1 MRRMTVSVQKVLRYQ
16 QASVTW
22 TNSWAQLH
30 EELGIGTRIGK
41 KLHLTER
48 DRDVL
53 ANAFQRELGADL
65 RTLDMQQDRIG
76 MAGAVRDEK
85 LSGKAAL
92 GSLQRVA
99 MPGGAVV
106 VRGDAPEAV
115 RVPTPPGAVLSVETS
130 RLGLDTETC
139 RRVMVIE
146 NGAVMD
152 RWWDL
157 LPLLPTAWRS
167 DTLICYRGHDHGQGA
182 LNRWLKALPER
193 VHLGYC
199 GDYDAGGVSIAVN
212 TYLPLVG
219 SERFWLLVPE
229 PHTAVPECV
238 NKPGVFLAQQPIL
251 QSMERDS
258 RNCELNML
266 LKRLREEQLAVTQEA
281 IMAHGI
287 SLGAFR
293 I

>member
-1 MRRMTVSVQKVLRYQ
+1 MRRMTASVQKAIRYQ
-16 QASVTW
+16 YQSVRVTKA
-22 TNSWAQLH
+22 WAQLH
-30 EELGIGTRIGK
+30 EELDVGTRVGNT
-41 KLHLTER
+41 LHLTER

-53 ANAFQRELGADL
+53 ALAFQREMGADL

-99 MPGGAVV
+99 MPGGAVAVKGEDGEV
-106 VRGDAPEAV
+106 VRL
-115 RVPTPPGAVLSVETS
+115 PTPPGTVLSVETS
-130 RLGLDTETC
+130 RLALDPQAC
-139 RRVMVIE
+139 RRVMIIE

-157 LPLLPTAWRS
+157 LVLLPAEWCHE
-167 DTLICYRGHDHGQGA
+167 TLFCYRGHDQAQGA
-182 LNRWLKALPER
+182 LNRWLKSLPED

-219 SERFWLLVPE
+219 SERFWLLVPGL
-229 PHTAVPECV
+229 HTAVPERA
-238 NKPGVFLAQQPIL
+238 NKPVTFLDQKPIF
-251 QSMERDS
+251 QSLDRDRRSGELS
-258 RNCELNML
+258 RL
-266 LKRLREEQLAVTQEA
+266 LERLREQQLAVTQEA
-281 IMAHGI
+281 IMAYGI
-287 SLGAFR
+287 PLGACR